1 LLTKGRDLPCFFY
14 VQGISRCYP
23 AILSKTHGVVN
34 EMDFIGFE
42 WIIQRLELIAQ
53 RMEHM
58 HLEAYLRHVQNW
70 RRRLTMDFLSGI
82 VRGIGFSVGFS
93 ILGALLIYI
102 LRNMALANLPVIG
115 RFLADLVRIVENNL

>member
-1 LLTKGRDLPCFFY
+1 
-14 VQGISRCYP
+14 
-23 AILSKTHGVVN
+23 
-34 EMDFIGFE
+34 MDFFGFE

-53 RMEHM
+53 RMECM
-58 HLEAYLRHVQNW
+58 HLDAYLRYVQNW
-70 RRRLTMDFLSGI
+70 RKRLTMDFLSGI

>member
-1 LLTKGRDLPCFFY
+1 MHPLHILRY
-14 VQGISRCYP
+14 V
-23 AILSKTHGVVN
+23 K
-34 EMDFIGFE
+34 
-42 WIIQRLELIAQ
+42 
-53 RMEHM
+53 
-58 HLEAYLRHVQNW
+58 NW
-70 RRRLTMDFLSGI
+70 KRRLTMDFLSGV

>member
-1 LLTKGRDLPCFFY
+1 MEFF
-14 VQGISRCYP
+14 
-23 AILSKTHGVVN
+23 
-34 EMDFIGFE
+34 DFE
-42 WIIQRLELIAQ
+42 WVIQRLEHVAK
-53 RMEHM
+53 RMEYM
-58 HLEAYLRHVQNW
+58 HLDAYLRYVKNW
-70 RRRLTMDFLSGI
+70 KRRLTMDFLSGV